1 MVKIERKKITTLVC
15 VEAVCDKCKI
25 QVRLE
30 SDSDLS
36 EKVVLE
42 SCDISKT
49 PGRHFVHNFGYG
61 TENDSKKIELTLCDN
76 CIMETFSKYINIE
89 D

>member
-1 MVKIERKKITTLVC
+1 MIKVENRKITTLVC
-15 VEAVCDKCKI
+15 VEAICDRCKS

-30 SDSDLS
+30 SDSNIS
-36 EKVVLE
+36 PKVSLD
-42 SCDISKT
+42 SIDISKI

-61 TENDSKKIELTLCDN
+61 TENDSKKIEITLCDN
-76 CIMETFSKYINIE
+76 CIMNVFAEYVNAE